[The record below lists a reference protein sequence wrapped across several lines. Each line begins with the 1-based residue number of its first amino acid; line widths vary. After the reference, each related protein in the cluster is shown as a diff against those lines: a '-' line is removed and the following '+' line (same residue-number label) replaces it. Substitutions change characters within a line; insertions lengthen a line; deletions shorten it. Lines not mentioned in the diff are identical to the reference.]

1 MMSLSTWG
9 WLLWI
14 AAFLAMEIPELLN
27 NATGDTLSE
36 KVWSWFAIKNATSGK
51 ARVAG
56 QARRFVLVAFLAW
69 LCLHFLTGGRF

>member
-1 MMSLSTWG
+1 MSLSDWG
-9 WLLWI
+9 WIAWI
-14 AAFLAMEIPELLN
+14 VAFFSMEIPELLN

-36 KVWSWFAIKNATSGK
+36 KVWAWFAIKNAPNGK

-69 LCLHFLTGGRF
+69 LVAHFLSGGRF